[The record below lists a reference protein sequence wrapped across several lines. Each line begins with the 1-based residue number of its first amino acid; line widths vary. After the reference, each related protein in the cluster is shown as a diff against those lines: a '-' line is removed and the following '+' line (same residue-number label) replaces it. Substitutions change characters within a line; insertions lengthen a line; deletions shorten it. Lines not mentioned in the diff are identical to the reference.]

1 MNYGRIAGS
10 GENLRLLTHRTK
22 DLCLGGLESM
32 NHTWR
37 LLRTG
42 QHNAAMNM
50 AIDEAILVRQA
61 KNLRPTLRF
70 YDWSQAAL
78 SFGYF
83 QRVADEV
90 DVPACI
96 SRGIELVRRMTGGGT
111 VVHGWD
117 VTYSVVV
124 PHNDVLPKSISA
136 SYSAISGCL
145 ISGFKKIGV
154 PNPQIEALTQHTIQ
168 NRRSGKDLAN
178 ICLTNPAKY
187 DVMLDG
193 KKIAGVSQRRNQI
206 GVMYQGYIA
215 LDMPPP
221 EVLAHASRQPDSDQH
236 LKGQSAFINAGEG
249 ASIDR
254 RQIEDSVAAGLAEQ
268 LGVHLIEGNLTTQEA
283 ESADCLAQTKYA
295 TDEWNFRR

>member
-1 MNYGRIAGS
+1 
-10 GENLRLLTHRTK
+10 
-22 DLCLGGLESM
+22 
-32 NHTWR
+32 
-37 LLRTG
+37 
-42 QHNAAMNM
+42 MNM
-50 AIDEAILVRQA
+50 AIDEAILLRQA
-61 KNLRPTLRF
+61 TNLQPTLRF
-70 YDWSQAAL
+70 YDWSQPAL

-83 QRVADEV
+83 QRVAHEV

-96 SRGIELVRRMTGGGT
+96 LRGIELVRRITGGGT

-124 PHNDVLPKSISA
+124 PHNGVLPKSISA
-136 SYSAISGCL
+136 SYSVISGCL

-154 PNPQIEALTQHTIQ
+154 PNPQIEAVTQHTSQ
-168 NRRSGKDLAN
+168 HRRSAEDLAN

-206 GVMYQGYIA
+206 GAMYQGYIA
-215 LDMPPP
+215 LDIPPP
-221 EVLAHASRQPDSDQH
+221 DVLAYASRQPDSDQH

-249 ASIDR
+249 ASIER
-254 RQIEDSVAAGLAEQ
+254 RQIEDAVAAGLAEQ
-268 LGVHLIEGNLTTQEA
+268 LGVHLIEGNLATQEV